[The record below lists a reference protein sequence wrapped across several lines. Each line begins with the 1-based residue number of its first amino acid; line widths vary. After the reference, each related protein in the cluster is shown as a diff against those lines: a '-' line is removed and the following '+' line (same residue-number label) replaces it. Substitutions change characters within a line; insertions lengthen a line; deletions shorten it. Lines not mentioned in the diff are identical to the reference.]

1 MEQKPIVNELKE
13 EYADEVDI
21 QYLDVYDVI
30 EEAQSL
36 NITAVP
42 TLVFYDSE
50 GNVLEQNIG
59 SMDKESLKAKLDEIK
74 GK

>member
-21 QYLDVYDVI
+21 KYLDVYDVI

-59 SMDKESLKAKLDEIK
+59 SMDKDSLKAKLDEIK

>member
-1 MEQKPIVNELKE
+1 M
-13 EYADEVDI
+13 
-21 QYLDVYDVI
+21 DVYDAL

-36 NITAVP
+36 EITAVP

-50 GNVLEQNIG
+50 GNVVGKNIG
-59 SMDKESLKAKLDEIK
+59 ALDKASLKEKLDELK

>member
-1 MEQKPIVNELKE
+1 M
-13 EYADEVDI
+13 
-21 QYLDVYDVI
+21 DVYDAL

-50 GNVLEQNIG
+50 GNVIDKNIG
-59 SMDKESLKAKLDEIK
+59 AMDKASLKAKLDNLK
-74 GK
+74 GS

>member
-1 MEQKPIVNELKE
+1 M
-13 EYADEVDI
+13 DI
-21 QYLDVYDVI
+21 QYLDVYDVL

-42 TLVFYDSE
+42 TLVFYDGE
-50 GNVLEQNIG
+50 GNVVDKNIG
-59 SMDKESLKAKLDEIK
+59 SMDKETLKTRLDELK